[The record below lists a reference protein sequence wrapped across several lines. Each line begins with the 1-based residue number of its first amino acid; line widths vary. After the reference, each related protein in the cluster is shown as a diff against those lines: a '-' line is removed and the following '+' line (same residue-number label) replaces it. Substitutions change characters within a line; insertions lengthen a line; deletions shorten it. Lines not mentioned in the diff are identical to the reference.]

1 MTALAVYGIIFESPK
16 YINLGFHFMNIQ
28 GNLDYSRA
36 EVATDA
42 RRRPMKLWL
51 STANGS
57 QRSRCGKIGSP
68 EG

>member
-1 MTALAVYGIIFESPK
+1 
-16 YINLGFHFMNIQ
+16 MNNQ
-28 GNLDYSRA
+28 ANLDYSRA

-68 EG
+68 EGEKMPIGSKKKLLKKAISLIS